1 MNEFKSLPVGRAVQV
16 DPIKPTLKLSGSERL
31 KLISDEL
38 LLNLAFNFYLRRYIM
53 ALAVACHRGGY
64 AHDTKLAIGRGLHSS
79 TFELILS
86 RF

>member
-1 MNEFKSLPVGRAVQV
+1 VQV
-16 DPIKPTLKLSGSERL
+16 DHIKPAMKEPGTKRL